1 LRKFILTAAAV
12 AMLPAA
18 AGAQSSA
25 PSVCKTGDL
34 TRVRLSKIKPGGT
47 MAGFNQAVA
56 AHSAWYKAHG
66 VRLVQRIAP
75 VLITMNGKQQVSTDE
90 VMTFSTGDSV
100 PREKHDAGWDA
111 FVAKY
116 RANSDVEKETI
127 ICMPA

>member
-1 LRKFILTAAAV
+1 MHQAILAVAAAALLPGAV
-12 AMLPAA
+12 A
-18 AGAQSSA
+18 AQSST
-25 PSVCKTGDL
+25 PSVCKAGQL
-34 TRVRLSKIKPGGT
+34 TRVRLTKIKPGGT

-66 VRLVQRIAP
+66 VRLVQRVAP
-75 VLITMNGKQQVSTDE
+75 VLVTVNGKQQVSTDE
-90 VMTFSTGDSV
+90 VMTFSTGDNV
-100 PREKHDAGWDA
+100 PRQKHDAGWDA